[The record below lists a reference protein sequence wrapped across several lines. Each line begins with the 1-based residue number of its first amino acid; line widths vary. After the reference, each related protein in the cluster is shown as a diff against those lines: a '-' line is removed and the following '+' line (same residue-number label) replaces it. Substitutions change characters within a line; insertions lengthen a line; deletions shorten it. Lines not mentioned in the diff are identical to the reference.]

1 MEVFAQLKRLVKLYL
16 ASNHS
21 ITSLQVPRIVQLM
34 QKFSKKLVS
43 KCIYIH
49 ILCSSSQDLLE
60 SFLSQKGWDLLNMWF
75 SDAIKNQNYFLCGD
89 LVKLFA
95 VCPMNSA
102 RLKENVE
109 INQVNQFNLIL
120 AKKIT

>member
-1 MEVFAQLKRLVKLYL
+1 
-16 ASNHS
+16 
-21 ITSLQVPRIVQLM
+21 M

-49 ILCSSSQDLLE
+49 ILRSSTVELLE
-60 SFLSQKGWDLLNMWF
+60 MFLSLKGWDLLNLWF
-75 SDAIKNQNYFLCGD
+75 TEAIKNQNYFLCGD

-95 VCPMNSA
+95 VCPMTSA

-109 INQVNQFNLIL
+109 TNQVNESETSIV
-120 AKKIT
+120 